1 MQEQQQQQGLAAQ
14 LTVGNLEPS
23 RPAVGNLEPSRPAVG
38 NLEPSRPAVGN
49 LEPSRPAVP
58 ERYSSDDLSDDDAWN
73 GRAETAEEGAQKR
86 QRHA

>member
-1 MQEQQQQQGLAAQ
+1 MQEQQEQQGLAAQ
-14 LTVGNLEPS
+14 L
-23 RPAVGNLEPSRPAVG
+23 
-38 NLEPSRPAVGN
+38 AVGN

-73 GRAETAEEGAQKR
+73 GRVETAEERAQKR